1 MDSVKQGE
9 VGSGSRSSCQCA
21 DLDQRTDA
29 PAVAEAAESEGGN
42 ADESS
47 DDEPTQKEIMDS
59 IRQGEVSNQ
68 VHLLVKADPKR
79 TDAPPVA
86 EAAEEKA
93 GKA

>member
-9 VGSGSRSSCQCA
+9 VGHYNIKSGLA
-21 DLDQRTDA
+21 DVEQRVDA

-42 ADESS
+42 ASESS
-47 DDEPTQKEIMDS
+47 GDEPSQKEIMDS
-59 IRQGEVSNQ
+59 IRQGEVSTI
-68 VHLLVKADPKR
+68 VHALGKADLQR